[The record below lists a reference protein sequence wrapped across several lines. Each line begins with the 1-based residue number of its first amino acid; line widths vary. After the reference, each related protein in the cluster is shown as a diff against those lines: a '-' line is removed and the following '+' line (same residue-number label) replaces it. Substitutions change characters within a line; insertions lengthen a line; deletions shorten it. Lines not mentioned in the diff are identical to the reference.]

1 MAKAASCSGLKQAV
15 ESHVE
20 ETKGQVERVEKVFQ
34 HLDKRSGGKR
44 CEAMEGLVEEAKEQ
58 IEEIKDPA
66 ILDCALVVAAQKVE
80 HYEIAGYGSLH
91 ALAEGLGHKEI
102 ADLLGQ
108 TLAAEQ
114 ATDEKLN
121 QLATGSVNKKA
132 KQKAACTAPAL
143 HWGQLPPTPK
153 MKPRQAPP

>member
-80 HYEIAGYGSLH
+80 HYEIAGYGRSEERRVGK
-91 ALAEGLGHKEI
+91 EGVSTCRSRWWPYH
-102 ADLLGQ
+102 
-108 TLAAEQ
+108 
-114 ATDEKLN
+114 
-121 QLATGSVNKKA
+121 
-132 KQKAACTAPAL
+132 
-143 HWGQLPPTPK
+143 
-153 MKPRQAPP
+153 